1 MSDNTKNEFILM
13 DHLVFYSSKFVLKLP
28 VSTLLTLPHKFT
40 GLCVQDMN
48 MLVEANKKTTLPLC
62 CSAVTNQS
70 IL

>member
-1 MSDNTKNEFILM
+1 M

-48 MLVEANKKTTLPLC
+48 MLVEALLFC
-62 CSAVTNQS
+62 CHKPVYTVAAQADFINTKYPS
-70 IL
+70 